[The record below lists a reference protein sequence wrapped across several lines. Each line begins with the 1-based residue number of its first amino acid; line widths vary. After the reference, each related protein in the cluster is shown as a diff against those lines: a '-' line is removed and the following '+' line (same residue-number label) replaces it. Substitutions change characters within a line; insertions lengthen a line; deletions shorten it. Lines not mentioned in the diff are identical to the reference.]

1 MHRMQWQLRLL
12 ICTGF
17 VYNLGM
23 IASLS
28 GTVKNI
34 FGDQIILEVSGVGYL
49 VNIGNKLISKLV
61 IKQKLELYTYQAVS
75 ENDISLFG
83 FESFEEVKLF
93 KMLIS
98 VSGVGPKTG
107 AQILSK
113 TESDL
118 VIKAISK
125 ADVKFFE
132 GIKGI
137 GKKTAQRII
146 IDLKSKVGGINELDL
161 GEEEIN
167 KEDDLYLS
175 LKQLGFD
182 KKEIEK
188 VMKKLPKEIL
198 LIEEKIQWSL
208 RNL

>member
-1 MHRMQWQLRLL
+1 
-12 ICTGF
+12 
-17 VYNLGM
+17 M
-23 IASLS
+23 IASLC
-28 GTVKNI
+28 GRVKNI
-34 FGDQIILEVSGVGYL
+34 LENQIILEVSGVGYL
-49 VNIGNKLISKLV
+49 VNIGNKLITKLDDGQE
-61 IKQKLELYTYQAVS
+61 IDLYTYQSVS

-118 VIKAISK
+118 VIKAISN

-132 GIKGI
+132 KIKGL

-146 IDLKSKVGGINELDL
+146 IDLKSKVGGIKDLDL
-161 GEEEIN
+161 NQEEID

-175 LKQLGFD
+175 LKQLGFERR
-182 KKEIEK
+182 EIEK
-188 VMKKLPKEIL
+188 IMSKLPKEIII
-198 LIEEKIQWSL
+198 IEEQLEWCLK
-208 RNL
+208 NL